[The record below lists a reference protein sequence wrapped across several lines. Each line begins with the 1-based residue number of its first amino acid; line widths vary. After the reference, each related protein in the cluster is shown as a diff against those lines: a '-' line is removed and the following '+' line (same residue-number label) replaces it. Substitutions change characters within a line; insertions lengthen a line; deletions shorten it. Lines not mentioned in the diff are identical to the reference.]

1 MPTTRRHFLRTG
13 APFAAAT
20 ILVPEALAQLPTATA
35 AARLRGGSF
44 ADGVM
49 SGDPATNSAMLWTRV
64 DDVENAGS
72 VALEVATDSA
82 FRKVVASKSIKTS
95 AATNHAVKATVKGLK
110 PHEQYF
116 YRFATRDE
124 DSPVGRFRTA
134 PPADSNEP
142 VRFAFFSCAD
152 YTHGWYNAYEHMAD
166 QDLDFVV
173 CLGDYI
179 YDETYHSKRDGTGVR
194 DDRIGRTP
202 QAGYDSVLRAAH
214 TLGDYRKKYSLYRS
228 DRSLREVHA
237 KFPLMILWDDH
248 EVQNNYAG
256 GEEDGGLPANE
267 QFSRK
272 RQRAGYRAF
281 FENMPIAVRGNRLYR
296 GVRYGK
302 NAEIFAMDQRQ
313 YRADQPCDDAVS
325 PPCEEWNQP
334 RDFLGRAQMDW
345 LKASLSASQ
354 ANWKFLAS
362 ELMLMPA
369 KVSPE
374 NYFTF
379 DPWQGYPV
387 EREEL
392 LGHIKSEAI
401 KDVVV
406 LTGDIHT
413 FIAGDVRTNMGEG
426 ETVAVEFVGGSITSS
441 NLGETDI
448 DLGGGASL
456 PGNDAHPNTPPSVID
471 LLRGY
476 NPWVDDADFDR
487 HGYGIIEADDK
498 GLECELV
505 RLDTIKKKTTK
516 TLPSAEFTWKVA
528 RGQPSIKGQ
537 NGPA

>member
-1 MPTTRRHFLRTG
+1 MSTTRRQFLRTG

-35 AARLRGGSF
+35 AAKLRGGTFS
-44 ADGVM
+44 DGVM
-49 SGDPATNSAMLWTRV
+49 SGDPATTSAILWTRV
-64 DDVENAGS
+64 AGVEKAGT
-72 VALEVATDSA
+72 VALEVATDRA
-82 FRKVVASKSIKTS
+82 FRKVVASKNIRTS
-95 AATNHAVKATVKGLK
+95 AATNHAVKAAVKGLK
-110 PHEQYF
+110 PREQYY
-116 YRFATRDE
+116 YRFATADE
-124 DSPVGRFRTA
+124 DSPVGAFRTA

-152 YTHGWYNAYEHMAD
+152 FTHGWYNAYEHMAD

-179 YDETYHSKRDGTGVR
+179 YAESYHSRKGGTGVR
-194 DDRIGRTP
+194 DDKIGRP
-202 QAGYDSVLRAAH
+202 PRKGYDSIERAAH
-214 TLGDYRKKYSLYRS
+214 TLGDYRDKYSLYRS
-228 DRSLREVHA
+228 DKSLRDVHA
-237 KFPLMILWDDH
+237 NFPMMILWDDH

-256 GEEDGGLPANE
+256 QPGDGGLPANE
-267 QFSRK
+267 QFSRR
-272 RQRAGYRAF
+272 RQQAGYKAF
-281 FENMPIAVRGNRLYR
+281 FESMPIAQRGNRLYR
-296 GVRYGK
+296 GVKYGK

-313 YRADQPCDDAVS
+313 YRADQPCGDEVAPACAD
-325 PPCEEWNQP
+325 WNQP

-345 LKASLSASQ
+345 LKAGLSASQ

-362 ELMLMPA
+362 ELMMMPA
-369 KVSPE
+369 KIGE

-392 LGHIKSEAI
+392 CGHIKSQAI

-426 ETVAVEFVGGSITSS
+426 ETVAIEFVGGSITSS

-448 DLGGGASL
+448 DAGGGQTIK
-456 PGNDAHPNTPPSVID
+456 GNDANPNTPPALIEA
-471 LLRGY
+471 LRGF

-487 HGYGIIEADDK
+487 HGYGIIEANAT

-505 RLDTIKKKTTK
+505 RMETIKKKTTR
-516 TLPSAEFTWKVA
+516 TLPSTEFTWTVA
-528 RGQPSIKGQ
+528 RGQTSIKGQ
-537 NGPA
+537 QGPA